1 MTMDNGQGNNSEE
14 KKSENEKTERKK
26 VPVLFIVIAAGLA
39 SLMILELIIV
49 GGAIAIPKVIKLIT
63 GEDSKEA
70 ESDQY
75 NLVASE
81 TSERKE
87 EIKEISSAGEVV
99 VLYEEEDIE
108 EKKSEEEKY
117 EEEKYEEEKY
127 EEESVSENESE
138 IIPPDEYYSFDGGYV
153 DDYGPYM
160 YQSGNLGKIVDAVMD
175 EDYDLVKE
183 LMEDESFYTFA
194 HLIYGNR
201 RVIKTKV
208 KYLNGSL
215 GQVGLYVD
223 GEEYYVVIGEFKNN
237 ERDGEYKVIRRY
249 GPDNYFFGD
258 VTYSEDK
265 MDGYFHIIHED
276 KFAEGSAKNNYIN
289 GPVYVGD
296 VSNPEEIKKSFTY
309 EDGRMVNTEGDYN
322 DAYDILVIRDS
333 DTNYQ
338 ANGRRIL
345 TDKVTPFDFAFNGT
359 FDHIMETLTEEAR
372 NRE

>member
-1 MTMDNGQGNNSEE
+1 MTYLIVGGIVVTMDDGQGNNSEE
-14 KKSENEKTERKK
+14 NKSENEKTGRKK

-39 SLMILELIIV
+39 CLMILELIIV
-49 GGAIAIPKVIKLIT
+49 GGAITIPKVIKHIT
-63 GEDSKEA
+63 GEDSKEI

-87 EIKEISSAGEVV
+87 EIKEISTPEEVV

-108 EKKSEEEKY
+108 EEKSEEEKY
-117 EEEKYEEEKY
+117 EEE
-127 EEESVSENESE
+127 SVNETESE

-160 YQSGNLGKIVDAVMD
+160 YQSGNLGKIADAVMD

-223 GEEYYVVIGEFKNN
+223 GEDNYVVIGEFKNN

-359 FDHIMETLTEEAR
+359 FDHIMDILTEEAK

>member
-49 GGAIAIPKVIKLIT
+49 GGAIAIPKVIKHIT
-63 GEDSKEA
+63 GENSKEA

-81 TSERKE
+81 IP
-87 EIKEISSAGEVV
+87 EIKEESKEVSSAGEVV

-108 EKKSEEEKY
+108 EKKS
-117 EEEKYEEEKY
+117 EEEKY

-160 YQSGNLGKIVDAVMD
+160 YQSGNLGKIADAVMD